1 MTIIILS
8 LLTAIFL
15 ESTIISL
22 PLTLVVLLFAAIYT
36 RDSLIFLLAF
46 LAGIAVDILSLRAL
60 GISSLYFVT
69 FVFIIFLYHKK
80 FEAGTLQF
88 LAVFAFLGSILYLI
102 FLGTSQILFHTITT
116 TILVMISFLFYKKST
131 KAV

>member
-8 LLTAIFL
+8 LLAAIFL

-22 PLTLVVLLFAAIYT
+22 PLTLVVLLFAAIYA
-36 RDSLIFLLAF
+36 RDNSIFLLAF
-46 LAGIAVDILSLRAL
+46 LAGIAIDVLSLRTL

-80 FEAGTLQF
+80 FEARTLQF
-88 LAVFAFLGSILYLI
+88 SAVFAFLGSILYLI

>member
-1 MTIIILS
+1 MIIIILS

-15 ESTIISL
+15 ESALMSL

-46 LAGIAVDILSLRAL
+46 LAGLILDIFSLRTL

-69 FVFIIFLYHKK
+69 FVFVIFLYQKK
-80 FEAGTLQF
+80 FETGTLQF
-88 LAVFAFLGSILYLI
+88 LAIFAFLGSILYLI
-102 FLGTSQILFHTITT
+102 FLGTSQVFIHSILA
-116 TILVMISFLFYKKST
+116 TILATISFLFYKKT
-131 KAV
+131 KKAV